1 MTERFLGARDTPGS
15 ATFSHFYN
23 ALAADMQAKDYF
35 FENIWYFPENK
46 KKKRGVGGGR
56 KWKTNQNI

>member
-15 ATFSHFYN
+15 ATFSHYYN

-46 KKKRGVGGGR
+46 KKKRGVGGGKVLER
-56 KWKTNQNI
+56 CTM